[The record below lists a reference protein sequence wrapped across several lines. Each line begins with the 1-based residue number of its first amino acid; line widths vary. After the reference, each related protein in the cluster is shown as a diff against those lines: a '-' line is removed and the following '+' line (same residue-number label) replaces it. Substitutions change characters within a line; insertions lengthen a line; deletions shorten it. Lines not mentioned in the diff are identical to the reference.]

1 MSPLIKKASVI
12 AVMLALGGLATGCG
26 GGNGNGDNG
35 NGIGNG
41 DNGNGIGNGDN
52 GNGGEPPVTAQ
63 FDTENLFGT
72 AANLND
78 AEAIEAALA
87 ALDESWEDAG
97 LEVFEAI
104 DDVLSGLGGIEVL
117 SLTSV
122 TATETRNGQ
131 DRQQQRE
138 ERRQRVAGSDSQTLS
153 VMETPVVPE
162 GPVAC
167 YQDQGTF
174 EITEA
179 IAVDE
184 DLESGSES
192 LSLERS
198 MEFVNCAIPVESG
211 TLTLNGSLSVGLDQA
226 YTWDENSDEWQESGR
241 FMATLKGT
249 LNGREN
255 AFVMD
260 GSAQLEFE
268 DVCTWTASGGSCQGT
283 EEVLFPRLEMRWE
296 PAVGALNYL
305 GRLSL
310 RLDDV
315 FEDVWDETSDT
326 WTDEF
331 SISGQFAASGLE
343 GNLTFTTPRAVRT
356 VETFTHGGGGDDDF
370 MLPFDLEFTPVC
382 PESGI
387 IKFGAAE
394 FRFGTD
400 TGVSDSAF
408 QIVTGSGESFNWS
421 CGDPEIDE
429 VLGRFEP
436 ILEEPVVDYLLFDVG
451 SGFPRW

>member
-1 MSPLIKKASVI
+1 MSYLMKRTSVL
-12 AVMLALGGLATGCG
+12 AVALALGVAVSGCG
-26 GGNGNGDNG
+26 SSSDNG
-35 NGIGNG
+35 N
-41 DNGNGIGNGDN
+41 
-52 GNGGEPPVTAQ
+52 GEPPVTAE
-63 FDTENLFGT
+63 FDTENLFET

-97 LEVFEAI
+97 LEAFEAI
-104 DDVLSGLGGIEVL
+104 DNVLRGLGGVEVQSL
-117 SLTSV
+117 SSG
-122 TATETRNGQ
+122 TATETRSGQ

-138 ERRQRVAGSDSQTLS
+138 ERRERVAASDSQTLA
-153 VMETPVVPE
+153 VMETLVAPE
-162 GPVAC
+162 GPIAC

-174 EITEA
+174 EITET

-184 DLESGSES
+184 DFSETNGSGSES

-198 MEFVNCAIPVESG
+198 VEFMNCAIPMESE
-211 TLTLNGSLSVGLDQA
+211 TLTLNGSLSVALDQA
-226 YTWDENSDEWQESGR
+226 FTWDENSDEWQESR
-241 FMATLKGT
+241 QFIANLKGT
-249 LNGREN
+249 LNDREN

-260 GSAQLEFE
+260 GRAQLEYE
-268 DVCTWTASGGSCQGT
+268 DACTWTEFSESCLGT
-283 EEVLFPRLEMRWE
+283 EEVSFPRLELRWE
-296 PAVGALNYL
+296 PVAGTASYL
-305 GRLSL
+305 GRLNL
-310 RLDDV
+310 RLNDV
-315 FEDVWDETSDT
+315 FEDEWDETSGT

-331 SISGQFAASGLE
+331 SISGQFAASGLN
-343 GNLTFTTPRAVRT
+343 GSLSLATPKAVRT
-356 VETFTHGGGGDDDF
+356 VETFTDDL

-387 IKFGAAE
+387 IQFGAAE

-429 VLGRFEP
+429 VLSRFEP
-436 ILEEPVVDYLLFDVG
+436 ILEEPVVDYLLLDVG